1 MRSVDQSADRG
12 EVCGIPGPVSSL
24 LIPGEKLEL
33 SGGCFCAA
41 LASQGQRELG
51 LSPFGPDFPR
61 LQSPSQPPQ
70 GSFTCCGFSR
80 LRRALATAISTPNG
94 FDK

>member
-1 MRSVDQSADRG
+1 MRSVDQSADRV

-33 SGGCFCAA
+33 SCGCFGAA

-61 LQSPSQPPQ
+61 LQPPS
-70 GSFTCCGFSR
+70 
-80 LRRALATAISTPNG
+80 
-94 FDK
+94 